1 MAKIFPHL
9 SYLTSD
15 SVNRIKP
22 TAEELQILIYLA
34 SELDDSYEVFFRP
47 FLNGLR
53 PSVVLYRPSSG
64 ILVLDVYDDFP
75 DKNLMSPEQ
84 KFKAQKYEILNLV
97 ISPADRA
104 MHESSILKAISGA
117 CIINKETGDVKKRFE
132 GVKYYSC
139 LSFEEFFESQRLET
153 LLRVTKLKYDT
164 AFYIEHILQEI
175 RRFLKPSLHTLELG
189 KKFVPNAKQKELM
202 QSKPGD
208 QRIKGVAGSGKTTT
222 LAHKAVEANKRHKAE
237 VLILCFNITIRHYIK
252 SKLENVMAEFIRSDF
267 HITHYHDF
275 FKHQSIQFFHKK
287 PHIRDWEMEKYFET
301 VRASLPKYDTII
313 VDEAQDYRRPW
324 IVILKEYFLK
334 EGGELAV
341 FFDVDQD
348 IYQRKSTDSFPIL
361 GRPNELNKSYRLST
375 GIAELCKKFYR
386 TFMPNEDRVEILKEQ
401 TSFDFSEFK
410 GGITYQHFPQE
421 STAEQW
427 YDHITTLISQSESS
441 PDDIAIVGTSIKKL
455 RELEYYFRI
464 RKGEQT
470 TRMFE
475 SKEEFVKIA
484 KEHFPFLG
492 IPSKGPTE
500 KQLFDFKMALKDVR
514 RPYKLYKFDLNTGS
528 MKFSSLHSFKG
539 WEIHTVFFLFDKGD
553 DAEFEFMKRQHS
565 TTDVDEEFVNSEIIY
580 TGLTRARNN
589 INIINIGNMKYHLFF
604 EAEVE

>member
-1 MAKIFPHL
+1 MARIFPPL

-22 TAEELQILIYLA
+22 TEVELEIVTYLA
-34 SELDDSYEVFFRP
+34 SKLDDSYELFFRP

-53 PSVVLYRPSSG
+53 PSMVLYRPASG
-64 ILVLDVYDDFP
+64 VMLLDVYENIP
-75 DKNLMSPEQ
+75 GQNLMSPEQ
-84 KFKAQKYEILNLV
+84 KFTAQKYEILNLV
-97 ISPADRA
+97 ISPADRR
-104 MHESSILKAISGA
+104 MHEQSILRAISGA
-117 CIINKETGDVKKRFE
+117 SIFNKSTTEVRKRFAS
-132 GVKYYSC
+132 VKYYSC
-139 LSFEEFFESQRLET
+139 LSIEEFLDNQTLET

-189 KKFVPNAKQKELM
+189 KKFTPNAKQKELI

-222 LAHKAVEANKRHKAE
+222 LAHKAVDANKRHKAE

-252 SKLENVMAEFIRSDF
+252 SKLENVLAEFIRSDF

-287 PHIRDWEMEKYFET
+287 PHIGDWEMEKYFE
-301 VRASLPKYDTII
+301 VVKDSLPKYDTII
-313 VDEAQDYRRPW
+313 IDEAQDYRRAW
-324 IVILKEYFLK
+324 VVILKEYFLK

-348 IYQRKSTDSFPIL
+348 IYQRKATDSFPIL
-361 GRPNELNKSYRLST
+361 GRPNEMNKSYRLST
-375 GIAELCKKFYR
+375 NIANLCEQFYR
-386 TFMPNEDRVEILKEQ
+386 TFMPSEDRVEILKEQ

-410 GGITYQHFPQE
+410 GGVNYHFFPSE
-421 STAEQW
+421 STAEEW
-427 YDHITTLISQSESS
+427 YEHIVTRISKTESS

-464 RKGEQT
+464 KKGEQT

-475 SKEEFVKIA
+475 SKEEFTLIA
-484 KEHFPFLG
+484 KKHFSFLG
-492 IPSKGPTE
+492 TPNQLPTE
-500 KQLFDFKMALKDVR
+500 KQLFDFKMAIKDAR
-514 RPYKLYKFDLNTGS
+514 RPYKLYKFDLRTGT

-553 DAEFEFMKRQHS
+553 DAEFEFMKHQQS
-565 TTDVDEEFVNSEIIY
+565 SQDIDGESINSEIIY
-580 TGLTRARNN
+580 TGLTRARNSLN
-589 INIINIGNMKYHLFF
+589 IVNIGNMKYHPFF
-604 EAEVE
+604 EAEVR